1 VICVDILPGFPGMG
15 CQTKVGWSKMVFFVL
30 FVSTSWELLGQGQ
43 NLSFAEWSFNWAINK
58 MQ

>member
-1 VICVDILPGFPGMG
+1 VDILPGFPGMG